1 MYMHDYGYAGTPN
14 SWSRSLGSGYSIYAS
29 SNWLYTGIFEWTIVS
44 GGRFES
50 DVTNA
55 LYINDVGEI
64 WSNYLYIQASYN
76 VRPVF
81 YLNSDVEYMSGS
93 GTQIDPYRI
102 A

>member
-1 MYMHDYGYAGTPN
+1 MDY
-14 SWSRSLGSGYSIYAS
+14 
-29 SNWLYTGIFEWTIVS
+29 VS

-64 WSNYLYIQASYN
+64 WSNYLYSQASYN

-81 YLNSDVEYMSGS
+81 YLNSNVELKS
-93 GTQIDPYRI
+93 GTGASSDPYMLI
-102 A
+102 NK